1 MQCTP
6 KRSPWAAGTRAR
18 HEEQE
23 HATAVATR
31 DASARAHAASHRG
44 SACYAAAVRRWDLL
58 LLLYGAG
65 CSDDRVDASGPD
77 EPPSAAFEAVC
88 GSEGP
93 HRLLLLR
100 EGEHAYGVE
109 RVGDEPVLVSTFFTD
124 PAVPLGSL
132 PPTLDLAIHA
142 VGPCGEAPVEVARGL
157 SLTARYEGVTL
168 ACSDGGHGAWVIDPL
183 GAAPPRAILAA
194 WCPLRATDV
203 GMLAVEAEPD
213 ARHGTLVLLR
223 DPAEP
228 DTRPEAL
235 AEGIRAARNTFY
247 GPGSGATTSLWAA
260 GREAV
265 ALSEDGAALRVD
277 LDTGQV
283 VRELEGVRELR
294 VSSDGR
300 AMVWQALTPAEG
312 DPDTPL
318 GPVRLRDREAGTDAF
333 LLDTHLEWTGNP
345 FVGSYL
351 VLRDDVE
358 GVRVFR
364 REGPEPVALPEGT
377 DLRGVLDDD
386 VLWLA
391 RKSDDGLTEELRWRP
406 GEATPVLLV
415 RHAGVVSRHGD
426 DLEIFDDDA
435 VPAPSEGSLDAQPL
449 AGGPLVH
456 LADHVHASRGW
467 LDDGRLLTIVGED
480 ATGHGSLLLLDPE
493 GGERVQIDARGFVQ
507 SPRLSRRDPLDGNVV
522 FASDGG
528 VIPGERG
535 VYRAA
540 VPR

>member
-1 MQCTP
+1 M
-6 KRSPWAAGTRAR
+6 
-18 HEEQE
+18 
-23 HATAVATR
+23 
-31 DASARAHAASHRG
+31 RG
-44 SACYAAAVRRWDLL
+44 RGLL

-65 CSDDRVDASGPD
+65 CSADRVDASAPG
-77 EPPSAAFEAVC
+77 EPPVATFEAVC

-93 HRLLLLR
+93 HRLLRLR

-109 RVGDEPVLVSTFFTD
+109 RVGEEPVLVSTFLTD
-124 PAVPLGSL
+124 PAVPLGEL

-142 VGPCGEAPVEVARGL
+142 VGPCGEAPREVARGL
-157 SLTARYEGVTL
+157 SLTARYGGVAL

-194 WCPLRATDV
+194 WCPLRSTDV
-203 GMLAVEAEPD
+203 GLLAVEAEPD

-223 DPAEP
+223 DPADP
-228 DTRPEAL
+228 DARPEVL

-265 ALSEDGAALRVD
+265 VLGEDGAVLRVD
-277 LDTGQV
+277 LDTGER

-300 AMVWQALTPAEG
+300 AMIWQALAPAGG
-312 DPDTPL
+312 DPDAPL
-318 GPVRLRDREAGTDAF
+318 GPVRLRDRYAGTDAF

-345 FVGSYL
+345 FVGAYL

-358 GVRVFR
+358 GVRVFLR
-364 REGPEPVALPEGT
+364 DGAEPLPLPEGT

-386 VLWLA
+386 ALWLA
-391 RKSDDGLTEELRWRP
+391 RKTDDGLTEELRWTP
-406 GEATPVLLV
+406 GEAAPVLLV

-426 DLEIFDDDA
+426 ALEIFDDDA
-435 VPAPSEGSLDAQPL
+435 VPAPNEGSLDAQPL

-456 LADHVHASRGW
+456 LADRVHASRGW
-467 LDDGRLLTIVGED
+467 LSDGRLLTIVSED
-480 ATGHGSLLLLDPE
+480 ATSHGPLLLLDPE
-493 GGERVQIDARGFVQ
+493 VGELVQIDPRGFVQ
-507 SPRLSRRDPLDGNVV
+507 SPRLSSRDPFDGDVV
-522 FASDGG
+522 FASDDG
-528 VIPGERG
+528 VDGERG
-535 VYRAA
+535 VYRAR
-540 VPR
+540 VYR